1 MFDFIKRL
9 FGQDKTSQ
17 PATTDPAATPTP
29 TPTEP
34 AVTVPVRPRD
44 PDATVPLPEL
54 TTRPPAADAPK
65 FAFTPHSKRFTLA
78 AAQDVGRVRNHNED
92 VLMVFQGELSGL
104 ETMPPLAVLV
114 VADGMGG
121 HSMGERA
128 SGIAARATMQSILR
142 QVLPSLLADSA
153 DPVERPMLTEVMES
167 AVVTANMAVT
177 QTIAEGGTTLTCALV
192 VGEQAVFAHVGDSR
206 AYLITPDRFELLTRD
221 HSLVQRL
228 KELGQITDDEALV
241 HPQRSVLYRAI
252 GQGEGLEVDVV
263 TRRLPPGSIILL
275 CSDGLWGLVSDP
287 LMQQIIRQSKSLQEA
302 AEALVK
308 AANDA
313 GGPDNITAVM
323 LHMPA

>member
-9 FGQDKTSQ
+9 FGAPAKTPPAPLPSTT
-17 PATTDPAATPTP
+17 PETATATTA
-29 TPTEP
+29 
-34 AVTVPVRPRD
+34 TVPVRPRD

-54 TTRPPAADAPK
+54 TARAGVAEAPK
-65 FAFTPHSKRFTLA
+65 YAFGPHNRRFTLA

-92 VLMVFQGELSGL
+92 VLMIFHGELSGL
-104 ETMPPLAVLV
+104 ETMPPMAALV

-121 HSMGERA
+121 HSLGERA
-128 SGIAARATMQSILR
+128 SGIAARAAMQYILR
-142 QVLPSLLADSA
+142 QILPSLLADSS
-153 DPVERPMLTEVMES
+153 DPVERPMLTEVVEN
-167 AVVTANMAVT
+167 AVVAANMAVT
-177 QTIAEGGTTLTCALV
+177 QTIPEGGTTLTCALV

-206 AYLITPDRFELLTRD
+206 AYLIAPDRFEPLTRD

-228 KELGQITDDEALV
+228 KELGQITEDEALV

-252 GQGEGLEVDVV
+252 GQGEGLEVDIV
-263 TRRLPPGSIILL
+263 TRRLPPGSMLLL
-275 CSDGLWGLVSDP
+275 CSDGLWGLVSDA

-302 AEALVK
+302 CEALVK